1 MIPRPDLDMTLMSV
15 LGGFDYYDPEV
26 CPRRTRFAVTDAK
39 RLNDSMHSLEAVLSC
54 TGLTVCEIRMILCL
68 MVYDGLTLVDIERI
82 TRMKQSAVSRT
93 YKLLKG
99 KGLVQSRYGKKYEVG
114 RPYQFIS
121 LTVDPSVIIEGASE
135 LARIFSEDI
144 GFLGSIDFARD
155 CDDDDGNGE

>member
-1 MIPRPDLDMTLMSV
+1 MSPVSDLDISLMSV
-15 LGGFDYYDPEV
+15 LGGFDYYDPEI
-26 CPRRTRFAVTDAK
+26 CSRRTRFEVTDPK
-39 RLNDSMHSLEAVLSC
+39 LLNDSMHSLEAVLSC

-121 LTVDPSVIIEGASE
+121 LTVDPSTIIARATE
-135 LARIFSEDI
+135 LARVFSDDI
-144 GFLGSIDFARD
+144 GFLSSIHFEK
-155 CDDDDGNGE
+155 DDDSDERE